1 MKVPRRPE
9 DERERAAQEDRLHAI
24 TTENAVLG
32 LQRGAGN
39 QAVARL
45 LRDRRDARTLS
56 RTFAGTYGGSF
67 THNLS
72 PAALGDANATVNA
85 TDPRLRIQ
93 ALLRDTQYAALWNSL
108 HTFPEAI
115 QVEPK
120 PLNAYDA
127 ENRTLRFLPGMML
140 DVLGMV
146 NGSKD
151 FDATTFGTH
160 LSAIVHEFTHAN
172 DHLIKKREFPSLSEV
187 KEEGSK
193 MGAHV
198 RGVLDTELRAWAR
211 EAISASEVATQTAS
225 TLDPDRAQL
234 LASWKAV
241 TPQMGL
247 SSAAIR
253 QHAPGNEVIKRTLRY
268 TEREFTSLWV
278 SKDLPFWRAKADAW
292 FNDND
297 NAAWLRNHT
306 ADMRTL
312 VEDETA

>member
-1 MKVPRRPE
+1 
-9 DERERAAQEDRLHAI
+9 
-24 TTENAVLG
+24 
-32 LQRGAGN
+32 
-39 QAVARL
+39 
-45 LRDRRDARTLS
+45 
-56 RTFAGTYGGSF
+56 
-67 THNLS
+67 
-72 PAALGDANATVNA
+72 
-85 TDPRLRIQ
+85 
-93 ALLRDTQYAALWNSL
+93 
-108 HTFPEAI
+108 
-115 QVEPK
+115 
-120 PLNAYDA
+120 
-127 ENRTLRFLPGMML
+127 
-140 DVLGMV
+140 MV

-172 DHLIKKREFPSLSEV
+172 DHLIKKREFPSLSEG

-241 TPQMGL
+241 TPQMGV